1 MDFNFIKW
9 KTITFDF
16 ERKRKAMSEDDFK
29 SIFDN
34 LTSEQQQ
41 AVAEAIAALEK
52 LENYEWPRVKVK
64 K

>member
-1 MDFNFIKW
+1 
-9 KTITFDF
+9 
-16 ERKRKAMSEDDFK
+16 MSEDDFK

-52 LENYEWPRVKVK
+52 LENYEWPRVKAEK
-64 K
+64 

>member
-1 MDFNFIKW
+1 MEHNYS
-9 KTITFDF
+9 FDF

-52 LENYEWPRVKVK
+52 LENYEWPRVKAEK
-64 K
+64 